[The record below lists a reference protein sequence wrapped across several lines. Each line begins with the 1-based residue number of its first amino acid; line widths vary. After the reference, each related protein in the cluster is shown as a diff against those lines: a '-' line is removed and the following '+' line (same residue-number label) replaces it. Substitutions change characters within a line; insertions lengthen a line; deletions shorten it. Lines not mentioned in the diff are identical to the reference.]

1 MSSAVSVFES
11 NISMNSG
18 HISTSRSF
26 LSNVALGPARRP
38 PFPRSNSLTTAKEI
52 ENAYEQI
59 INDDFQTHPLISPTK
74 LHGTTVGSESRP
86 GLPILSLFND
96 NDDADTNTEDVVS
109 KEEGD
114 EDASF
119 YELDEDEESI
129 AESSQEPA
137 PRDYSEASAESNYD
151 HAAARV
157 VMKEDAGSETSGETS
172 VTEVESCESDGETD
186 KRAVS
191 LLPSFE
197 EQARMLRIRGRKPV
211 VPVSPIK
218 LKDRM
223 RTFQQDLTL
232 DAL

>member
-1 MSSAVSVFES
+1 
-11 NISMNSG
+11 MNSG

-59 INDDFQTHPLISPTK
+59 INDDFKTHPLISPTK
-74 LHGTTVGSESRP
+74 FHGTTAGSASRP

-96 NDDADTNTEDVVS
+96 NDDADTNTEHVVS

-137 PRDYSEASAESNYD
+137 PRDYSEASAESYYD
-151 HAAARV
+151 YAGARV
-157 VMKEDAGSETSGETS
+157 AVKEDAGSEASGETS
-172 VTEVESCESDGETD
+172 VTDAESCESDGETD

-197 EQARMLRIRGRKPV
+197 EQMKMLRRRDRKPV

-223 RTFQQDLTL
+223 RAFQQGLTL
-232 DAL
+232 DTL